1 MGGERGAKEKE
12 ERREKYEKGGRSDKG
27 DPRVVRTEQEMGRV
41 MGTGK
46 KGEGGG
52 AGTKQERNKRGRA
65 LERSSAYI
73 RQQTY

>member
-1 MGGERGAKEKE
+1 M
-12 ERREKYEKGGRSDKG
+12 
-27 DPRVVRTEQEMGRV
+27 VRTEQEMGRV

-52 AGTKQERNKRGRA
+52 GEGTKQERNKRGRA

>member
-1 MGGERGAKEKE
+1 MGGERGEGKERAKGKVLA
-12 ERREKYEKGGRSDKG
+12 GGRSDKG
-27 DPRVVRTEQEMGRV
+27 DLRVARTEQEMGRV

-52 AGTKQERNKRGRA
+52 EGTKQERNKRGRA

-73 RQQTY
+73 RQQT

>member
-1 MGGERGAKEKE
+1 M
-12 ERREKYEKGGRSDKG
+12 
-27 DPRVVRTEQEMGRV
+27 VRTEQEMGRV

-52 AGTKQERNKRGRA
+52 GGTKQERNKRGRA

>member
-1 MGGERGAKEKE
+1 M
-12 ERREKYEKGGRSDKG
+12 
-27 DPRVVRTEQEMGRV
+27 VRTEQEMGRV
-41 MGTGK
+41 MGTRK

-52 AGTKQERNKRGRA
+52 GRNKTREKQAGRA

>member
-1 MGGERGAKEKE
+1 
-12 ERREKYEKGGRSDKG
+12 
-27 DPRVVRTEQEMGRV
+27 

-52 AGTKQERNKRGRA
+52 GGRNKTREKEAGRA

>member
-1 MGGERGAKEKE
+1 M
-12 ERREKYEKGGRSDKG
+12 
-27 DPRVVRTEQEMGRV
+27 VRTEQEMGRV
-41 MGTGK
+41 MGTRK
-46 KGEGGG
+46 KGEGG